1 MPTLPTLQGN
11 PAAGMAVRHLLKLVE
26 LQDKRHDALAIR
38 AFARDFALHY
48 ALDFDEVLSVI
59 IGLSDNLLES
69 ARTPQG
75 VTVLG
80 FAVASDLGTDGA
92 PFMST
97 IH

>member
-1 MPTLPTLQGN
+1 MELPSLDN
-11 PAAGMAVRHLLKLVE
+11 PVAGMAVRALLQAVE

-38 AFARDFALHY
+38 AFAREFAEHY
-48 ALDFDEVLSVI
+48 RLSFDDVLTVI
-59 IGLSDNLLES
+59 LGLSDNLLES

-80 FAVASDLGTDGA
+80 FAVASDLGTDGT

>member
-1 MPTLPTLQGN
+1 MPTLPILQDN

-26 LQDKRHDALAIR
+26 LQDKRHDAIALR
-38 AFARDFALHY
+38 AFARDFAKHY
-48 ALDFDEVLSVI
+48 GLDFDDVLSVI
-59 IGLSDNLLES
+59 LGLSDNLLEN
-69 ARTPQG
+69 AHTPQG

-92 PFMST
+92 PFMTT